1 MESTDGRLG
10 LRSLTPFVPSP
21 SATLGSDRRPAKET
35 VNTSD
40 PQIGFYYPGPMWYRS
55 EAIKNLLLF
64 FDGVSLLVP
73 SYMENRPEELN
84 PELVIPLKE
93 QGLLRILNPE
103 QHVDQEATE
112 QLATVMVDIITS
124 GVLDR
129 LATDGKTRFH
139 ELSRS
144 RLGYYGD
151 SGLAQMLLDE
161 LKQRGLAR
169 DTEDGV
175 SIPLH
180 PLVRGLVLVLLAQI
194 LRPQGRSIGLDLLP
208 VTDRADL
215 VDSLVELLDLPDMA
229 SAGRVV
235 SMDLE
240 TVGVDLSTV
249 PLDEVLGFRSQYA
262 SAYRAYARDV
272 RSCVRDLSQLGRDQ
286 AKEALTDRQEKLSD
300 LANDL
305 RRLSRTSWKKPATW
319 GMSAAGAVWAAA
331 TGDLLS
337 LVLAGA
343 KAAISGSDPQIQVEA
358 FSYLFS
364 VPRRIGG

>member
-1 MESTDGRLG
+1 M
-10 LRSLTPFVPSP
+10 
-21 SATLGSDRRPAKET
+21 
-35 VNTSD
+35 NTSD
-40 PQIGFYYPGPMWYRS
+40 PQIGFYYPGPIWYRS

-73 SYMENRPEELN
+73 SYMENRPEQLN

-103 QHVDQEATE
+103 EHVDQGATE
-112 QLATVMVDIITS
+112 ELVTVMVDVITS
-124 GVLDR
+124 GVLDG
-129 LATDGKTRFH
+129 LAADSTTRFH

-151 SGLAQMLLDE
+151 SGLADMLFDE

-180 PLVRGLVLVLLAQI
+180 PLVRSLVLVLLAQI
-194 LRPQGRSIGLDLLP
+194 LRPQGKSIGLDLLP

-215 VDSLVELLDLPDMA
+215 VDSLVELLDLPDMP

-235 SMDLE
+235 STDLQ
-240 TVGVDLSTV
+240 TVGVDLSTM

-262 SAYRAYARDV
+262 DAYREYARDV
-272 RSCVRDLSQLGRDQ
+272 RSFVRDVSQLGHDQ
-286 AKEALTDRQEKLSD
+286 AEEALADRQERLAD

-305 RRLSRTSWKKPATW
+305 RKLSRTSWRKPASW
-319 GMSAAGAVWAAA
+319 GMSAAGAVWAAT
-331 TGDLLS
+331 TGDLLG

-343 KAAISGSDPQIQVEA
+343 GAAVSGSSPPKQVEA
-358 FSYLFS
+358 FSFLFS
-364 VPRRIGG
+364 VPHKAYR